1 MGIVGKPV
9 PIMSNHFTAARD
21 DGRAGG
27 DSSNFE
33 TFVQIISPSSSEITV
48 TNTVVWPALT
58 PTVFVSPV
66 LGVAWLMAG

>member
-33 TFVQIISPSSSEITV
+33 TFVQIISPSSSQITV
-48 TNTVVWPALT
+48 TNTVV
-58 PTVFVSPV
+58 
-66 LGVAWLMAG
+66 